1 MASQSTQSDPG
12 GKIDWEAIERSP
24 EFEEL
29 ERKRRSFVLP
39 GTIFYLAWYMGFILL
54 TAYAEGFMSER
65 IYQGLTVGFCLA
77 LSQFLMVLVLGLM
90 YLKRSANTYDPLAEA
105 AIAGYAE
112 HSGRYAAAESYGDD
126 AAGSRAA
133 GTEQGAAR

>member
-1 MASQSTQSDPG
+1 MAARSTQSDPG
-12 GKIDWEAIERSP
+12 GRIDWEAIEESP
-24 EFEEL
+24 EFQEL
-29 ERKRRSFVLP
+29 ERERRSFVLP
-39 GTIFYLAWYMGFILL
+39 GTIFYLTWYMGFILL

-65 IYQGLTVGFCLA
+65 IYEGLTVGFCLA

-126 AAGSRAA
+126 AVASRAA
-133 GTEQGAAR
+133 GPEQGAAR

>member
-54 TAYAEGFMSER
+54 TAYAEDFMSER

-126 AAGSRAA
+126 TASRGA
-133 GTEQGAAR
+133 GTEQGVAR